1 MADARKEEKDV
12 FQKFSD
18 GVRYAPDTLFDFGD
32 DKSQGY
38 VKYMFISLAQVEYC
52 VLVIIIFIIIFI
64 FHKVSSLISCRH
76 ISTHSRISVYILNYI
91 YNFPPSV
98 ALTHNA

>member
-38 VKYMFISLAQVEYC
+38 VKYNVYFT
-52 VLVIIIFIIIFI
+52 
-64 FHKVSSLISCRH
+64 SSS
-76 ISTHSRISVYILNYI
+76 
-91 YNFPPSV
+91 
-98 ALTHNA
+98 